1 MPDTDA
7 FGDSFGSCGGT
18 ETQRESVP
26 AGRERAGSREN
37 TVGSNHIYPAAG
49 EIRLHCEGGRKP
61 EQSTENIKKSVGGA
75 AGGTIFQI
83 DRGYLCNV
91 TKVTQLK
98 NDKLTLT
105 TGEELYVSSAR
116 MRELKD
122 KVMEYWIREKKI

>member
-26 AGRERAGSREN
+26 AGRERAGAEKIPLEAITYIRQRGKYACIAKADGSRNRVRRTLKSLSE
-37 TVGSNHIYPAAG
+37 
-49 EIRLHCEGGRKP
+49 ELP
-61 EQSTENIKKSVGGA
+61 EEQF
-75 AGGTIFQI
+75 FQI

-116 MRELKD
+116 MRKLKD